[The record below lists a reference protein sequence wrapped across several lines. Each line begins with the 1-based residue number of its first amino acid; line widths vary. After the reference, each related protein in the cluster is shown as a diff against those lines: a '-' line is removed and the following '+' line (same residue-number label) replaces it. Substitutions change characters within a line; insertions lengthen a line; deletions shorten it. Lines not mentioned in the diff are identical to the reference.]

1 MTKKL
6 LLAAVAVSAIAFAGA
21 ATAGTITTT
30 PLTIA
35 SEVKLPAAGLDGAIE
50 AGTTMTN
57 SVTVPAGA
65 SATYTVKYTLTG
77 ATFKGAPSI
86 ETVGKVL
93 PADLA
98 VDAQGGTVYIQTD
111 GSAVAIITVT
121 NASGGD
127 AVLGGFN
134 LTGDITIAAKGDVKL
149 ASEISVNSGSLTLP
163 IDNASAAKIVEFKP
177 LLAGFESTAGE
188 AEAKLPD
195 YVTFAGGVSNAQLAS
210 GIKVKVNAGAF
221 VSDLDATPVDAA
233 DIITGLTAT
242 ISGSAGAQ
250 LDKLDLA
257 VGAST
262 TVEAGATD
270 TSAVI
275 KLAAPDLA
283 AALGAGVDFEID
295 NVDDVALNGASYSMT
310 FAPTYAAAFEGAASF
325 GPVAA
330 GEVTLEG
337 TNFAAPWFTLNNAN
351 NTAFLRLANNGTVA
365 TGPVFVSL
373 KANNGTAAPTSAR
386 VKVADSIA
394 PNGIYQV
401 TGPELAA
408 LFGTDAQNGDLAVTI
423 QGDGKVI
430 SGKVRVRNA
439 TGALSEQSLGNISN

>member
-30 PLTIA
+30 KRTIA
-35 SEVKLPAAGLDGAIE
+35 SEVKLPAAGLDGAIA

-57 SVTVPAGA
+57 PVSVAVAGE
-65 SATYTVKYTLTG
+65 ATYTVKYTLTG
-77 ATFKGAPSI
+77 ATFDGAPTIVS
-86 ETVGKVL
+86 TGD
-93 PADLA
+93 ADVA
-98 VDAQGGTVYIQTD
+98 GQGGTVYIQTD
-111 GSAVAIITVT
+111 GSAVAIITIK
-121 NASGGD
+121 NAGAAAAD
-127 AVLGGFN
+127 
-134 LTGDITIAAKGDVKL
+134 LTGFSLTGNITVAAKGDVKL
-149 ASEISVNSGSLTLP
+149 ASEVSVTSGSLTLP
-163 IDNASAAKIVEFKP
+163 IDNASATTIAEFKP
-177 LLAGFESTAGE
+177 LLAGFESTAGSD
-188 AEAKLPD
+188 EAKLPN
-195 YVTFAGGVSNAQLAS
+195 YIAFAGGASDAQLAT

-221 VSDLDATPVDAA
+221 VSDLAGTAVDAA
-233 DIITGLTAT
+233 DMITGLTAT
-242 ISGSAGAQ
+242 VAGSAGAQ

-257 VGAST
+257 IGAST

-283 AALGAGVDFEID
+283 AALGAGVDFKID
-295 NVDDVALNGASYSMT
+295 NVDDVALNGAAYSMT
-310 FAPTYAAAFEGAASF
+310 FAPTYAAAFEGPASF

>member
-30 PLTIA
+30 KRTIA
-35 SEVKLPAAGLDGAIE
+35 SEVKLPAAGLDGAIA

-57 SVTVPAGA
+57 PVSVAVAGE
-65 SATYTVKYTLTG
+65 ATYTVKYTLTG
-77 ATFKGAPSI
+77 ATFDGAPTIVS
-86 ETVGKVL
+86 TGA
-93 PADLA
+93 ADVA
-98 VDAQGGTVYIQTD
+98 GQGGTVYIQTD
-111 GSAVAIITVT
+111 GSAVAIITIK
-121 NASGGD
+121 NAGAAAAD
-127 AVLGGFN
+127 
-134 LTGDITIAAKGDVKL
+134 LTGFSLTGNITVAAKGDVKL
-149 ASEISVNSGSLTLP
+149 ASEVSVTSGSLTLP
-163 IDNASAAKIVEFKP
+163 IDNASATTIAEFKP
-177 LLAGFESTAGE
+177 LLAGFESTAGSD
-188 AEAKLPD
+188 EAKLPN
-195 YVTFAGGVSNAQLAS
+195 YIAFAGGASDAQLAT

-221 VSDLDATPVDAA
+221 VSDLAGTAVDAA
-233 DIITGLTAT
+233 DMITGLTAT
-242 ISGSAGAQ
+242 VAGSAGAQ

-257 VGAST
+257 IGAST

-283 AALGAGVDFEID
+283 AALGAGVDFKID
-295 NVDDVALNGASYSMT
+295 NVDDVALNGAAYSMT
-310 FAPTYAAAFEGAASF
+310 FAPTYAAAFEGPASF